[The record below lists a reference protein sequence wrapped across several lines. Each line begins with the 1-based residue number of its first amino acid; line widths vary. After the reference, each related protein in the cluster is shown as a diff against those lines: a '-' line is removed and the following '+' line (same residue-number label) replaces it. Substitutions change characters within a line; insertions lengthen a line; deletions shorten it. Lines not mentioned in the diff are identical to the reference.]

1 MTLSN
6 ETKTK
11 LADALIPEVIRYLET
26 NDTYVDVLQ
35 NQLIPEAISNALGE
49 VDEDLKYELALIVFN
64 SIFIGETE

>member
-11 LADALIPEVIRYLET
+11 LADALVPEVIRYLET
-26 NDTYVDVLQ
+26 NDNYVDVMQ

-49 VDEDLKYELALIVFN
+49 VDENLKFELSLMIFD
-64 SIFIGETE
+64 SIYIREVK